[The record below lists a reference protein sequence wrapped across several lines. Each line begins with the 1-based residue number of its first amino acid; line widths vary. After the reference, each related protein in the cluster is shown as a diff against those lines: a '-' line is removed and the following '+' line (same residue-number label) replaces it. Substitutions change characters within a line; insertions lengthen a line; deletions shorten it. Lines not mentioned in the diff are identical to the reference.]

1 MRRPLIRH
9 SDFLMSGL
17 PFDII
22 VDKVIKEYDEGLDFT
37 KL

>member
-1 MRRPLIRH
+1 
-9 SDFLMSGL
+9 MSGL